1 MSKLKSLSIDALE
14 DIKKV
19 GVEISDDIGD
29 GLNKIFKNKGFEAA
43 GIGPIDYLDDIG
55 NIIKV
60 DTSDIPPLNDIQNNY
75 NKIVN
80 GGEGIE
86 GVSKADFTGKLR
98 GENITLKNVKTE
110 EISYIKRDT
119 IELNKLRSDFNT
131 SVRKNFL
138 EELSKNVEY
147 LEEAGFTEKDILKM
161 QNGRV
166 PDGWQVH
173 HKLPLDDSGMN
184 SFDNLLLIKNEP
196 YHKVITNY
204 QNSFSKQL
212 KVGEVRKVNWP
223 IPEGDIYPKKH

>member
-173 HKLPLDDSGMN
+173 HKLPLDDSGTN